1 MVISI
6 QDMTTTMDRMR
17 DLLEPL
23 KGMAMR
29 SCVQQKHGACVFKGN
44 RAMAFGLNKYMQLR
58 SMDGYHKIPV
68 TIHAEMD
75 ALSNIHSKYAKGM
88 DMLIIRINRMGTL
101 LYSRPCSSCIRKMQQ
116 KGIRRAYYS
125 THDGRIVWED
135 VMDMPLLQDSS
146 ANRNRRPQKKKV
158 NV

>member
-1 MVISI
+1 MGS
-6 QDMTTTMDRMR
+6 TMDRMR

-29 SCVQQKHGACVFKGN
+29 SCVQLKHGACIFKSGK
-44 RAMAFGLNKYMQLR
+44 AMAFGLNKYIHYR
-58 SMDGYHKIPV
+58 AVDGYHKIPM

-75 ALSNIHSKYAKGM
+75 ALSNIHSKYTKGM

-101 LYSRPCSSCIRKMQQ
+101 LYSRPCSSCIKKMQQ

-125 THDGRIVWED
+125 TGNDTIVWED
-135 VMDMPLLQDSS
+135 VATMPKLQDSS
-146 ANRNRRPQKKKV
+146 ANRNRRIRSTPHT
-158 NV
+158 